1 MNQRGVIVRW
11 IDNEK
16 TTIGIGTV
24 ELLGCESDG
33 AWMYALLRGSLPHAV
48 FYDPI
53 RVWIPSINNN
63 QFTFLF
69 YLYFRETRLSAESAR

>member
-48 FYDPI
+48 LYDPFGQ
-53 RVWIPSINNN
+53 VMPAAQGLDSYHL
-63 QFTFLF
+63 Q
-69 YLYFRETRLSAESAR
+69 